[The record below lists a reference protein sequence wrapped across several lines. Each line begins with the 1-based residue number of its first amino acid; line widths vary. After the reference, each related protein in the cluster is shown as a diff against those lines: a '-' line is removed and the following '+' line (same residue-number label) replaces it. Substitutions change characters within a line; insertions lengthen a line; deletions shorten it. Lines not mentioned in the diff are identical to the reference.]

1 MNPEIKVIIYE
12 EKNILKNLLALLDE
26 QYDYI
31 INKEIIKSD
40 KVAKKLDETS
50 KELAKIEIQRRNIM
64 GSEASMKEIVQL
76 CDDEN
81 IKNAYEEIVSTLRMV
96 QLQKEANDTLI
107 KQKLFFTKKMINFI
121 KPSKDIGV
129 YNAYGKVG
137 K

>member
-31 INKEIIKSD
+31 INKEIIKMD

-96 QLQKEANDTLI
+96 KLQKEANDTLI
-107 KQKLFFTKKMINFI
+107 KQKLFFTKKMIDFI

>member
-1 MNPEIKVIIYE
+1 LNPQIKVIIYE
-12 EKNILKNLLALLDE
+12 EKNILKELLSLLDE
-26 QYDYI
+26 QYDSI
-31 INKEIIKSD
+31 INKDIIQMD
-40 KVAKKLDETS
+40 KIAGKLDETS

-64 GSEASMKEIVQL
+64 GSEASIKNIVND
-76 CDDEN
+76 CDDDN
-81 IKNAYEEIVSTLRMV
+81 IKSAYEEIVSTLRMV

-129 YNAYGKVG
+129 YNAYGRVG

>member
-1 MNPEIKVIIYE
+1 MNPQIKVIIYE
-12 EKNILKNLLALLDE
+12 EKNILKELLSLLDE
-26 QYDYI
+26 QYDSI
-31 INKEIIKSD
+31 INKDIIQMD
-40 KVAKKLDETS
+40 KIAGKLDETS

-64 GSEASMKEIVQL
+64 GSEANIREIVEQS
-76 CDDEN
+76 DDEN
-81 IKNAYEEIVSTLRMV
+81 IKSAYEEIVSTLRMV

-129 YNAYGKVG
+129 YNAYGRVG

>member
-31 INKEIIKSD
+31 INKEIIKMD
-40 KVAKKLDETS
+40 KIATKLDETS

-64 GSEASMKEIVQL
+64 GSEASIKEIVQL

-81 IKNAYEEIVSTLRMV
+81 IKNAYDEIVSTLRMV

-129 YNAYGKVG
+129 YNAYGRVG

>member
-31 INKEIIKSD
+31 INKEIIKMD

-96 QLQKEANDTLI
+96 QLKKEPNDTLI

>member
-12 EKNILKNLLALLDE
+12 EKNILKNLLTLLDE

-31 INKEIIKSD
+31 INKDIIKMD
-40 KVAKKLDETS
+40 KIASKLDETS

>member
-1 MNPEIKVIIYE
+1 MSPDIKIIVYE
-12 EKNILKNLLALLDE
+12 EKNILKNLLNLLDE

-31 INKEIIKSD
+31 INKDIIKID
-40 KVAKKLDETS
+40 KIAARLDEAS

-64 GSEASMKEIVQL
+64 GNEVNMREVVEL

-81 IKNAYEEIVSTLRMV
+81 IKRAYEEIKSTIRMIE
-96 QLQKEANDTLI
+96 LQKEANDTLI
-107 KQKLFFTKKMINFI
+107 KQRLFFTKKMINFI

-129 YNAYGKVG
+129 YNSYGKVG

>member
-26 QYDYI
+26 QYDCI
-31 INKEIIKSD
+31 INKEIIKMD
-40 KVAKKLDETS
+40 KVASKLDEAS
-50 KELAKIEIQRRNIM
+50 KQLAKIEIQRRNIM
-64 GSEASMKEIVQL
+64 GSEASMKEIVSL

-81 IKNAYEEIVSTLRMV
+81 IKSAYEEIVSTLRMV